1 MLKTQFRSKFYKNV
15 NDAMIDYYNYQIPL
29 NLDNFNQL
37 QKIDKSNIG
46 THKYFGLAYFWHYDY
61 RHYLRDAT
69 IKQKIFI
76 HKQFIK
82 NKVPLIKEITKEKYF
97 DYCPLGIK
105 IIKSHKPLM
114 KRLGMLFGKVNNQP
128 ELN

>member
-1 MLKTQFRSKFYKNV
+1 MIKTQFRSKFYKNV

-61 RHYLRDAT
+61 RHSLRDAT

-82 NKVPLIKEITKEKYF
+82 NKVPLIRDKKFKVKYF

-114 KRLGMLFGKVNNQP
+114 KRLGVLFGKVNNQP
-128 ELN
+128 

>member
-1 MLKTQFRSKFYKNV
+1 MIKTQFRSKFYKNV
-15 NDAMIDYYNYQIPL
+15 NDAMTDYGNYQMQL

-46 THKYFGLAYFWHYDY
+46 THKYFGLAYFWDYDY

-82 NKVPLIKEITKEKYF
+82 NKVPLLKDKGSKYF
-97 DYCPLGIK
+97 HYCAEGVR
-105 IIKSHKPLM
+105 IIKSYKPLM
-114 KRLGMLFGKVNNQP
+114 KRLGVIFGTINNQP
-128 ELN
+128 KELN